1 MTSAR
6 FEGSFLGDTKKIGDD
21 AILECKI
28 CWYSYDPAVGDDI
41 RQIPPGTPFSALPGD
56 WRCPHCDGARDQ
68 FMVIDSDPPSPASE
82 SPLARDLVEK
92 PKQLTESFRQVFNTK
107 MRDTP
112 FSNNSLNVEA
122 IGFRIWE
129 NRIVGI
135 LMMPW
140 CMNIVVL
147 PATDEDWSQLR
158 IGTKR
163 NFAFPSGCYEFI
175 FNNRPP
181 AGGYFA
187 CSLFSSMAEFAS
199 QLQATDVARAAIAGL
214 FDEGNLDEDTDRTAD
229 ISAMRQAE
237 LASAAEREAA
247 RAASSDETA
256 TAHIPAN
263 PSRRALISAGLADS
277 PKDPVIP

>member
-1 MTSAR
+1 MTSTR
-6 FEGSFLGDTKKIGDD
+6 FEGSFLGDAARIDDD

-28 CWYSYDPAVGDDI
+28 CWYSYDPAVGDEM
-41 RQIPPGTPFSALPGD
+41 RQIEPGTPFSALPLD
-56 WRCPHCDGARDQ
+56 WRCPQCDGARDQ
-68 FMVIDSDPPSPASE
+68 FMVIDTGAPDAPE
-82 SPLARDLVEK
+82 SPLARDLADK
-92 PKQLTESFRQVFNTK
+92 PKQLVESFRQVFNTK

-112 FSNNSLNVEA
+112 FSNNSLSVEA
-122 IGFRIWE
+122 VGFRIWE

-135 LMMPW
+135 LLMPW

-147 PATDEDWSQLR
+147 PAADEDWSQIR

-163 NFAFPSGCYEFI
+163 TFAFPSGIYEFI

-181 AGGYFA
+181 AGSYFA

-214 FDEGNLDEDTDRTAD
+214 FDEGNRDEDTDRAAD
-229 ISAMRQAE
+229 ISAMRESE

-247 RAASSDETA
+247 LANPPEGT
-256 TAHIPAN
+256 IPVALPQN
-263 PSRRALISAGLADS
+263 PSRRALISGGLAAS
-277 PKDPVIP
+277 PPDAASP

>member
-6 FEGSFLGDTKKIGDD
+6 FEGSFLGDAAKIDD
-21 AILECKI
+21 AAILECKI
-28 CWYSYDPAVGDDI
+28 CWYSYDPAVGDEM
-41 RQIPPGTPFSALPGD
+41 RQIQPGTPFSALPMD
-56 WRCPHCDGARDQ
+56 WRCPQCDGARDQ
-68 FMVIDSDPPSPASE
+68 FMVIDSGAPSAPE
-82 SPLARDLVEK
+82 SPLARDLAEK
-92 PKQLTESFRQVFNTK
+92 PGQLVESFRQVFNTK

-122 IGFRIWE
+122 VGFRIWE

-135 LMMPW
+135 LLMPW

-147 PATDEDWSQLR
+147 PAADEDWSQLR

-163 NFAFPSGCYEFI
+163 NFAFPSGIYEFI

-181 AGGYFA
+181 AGSYFA
-187 CSLFSSMAEFAS
+187 CSLFSSMSEFAS

-214 FDEGNLDEDTDRTAD
+214 FDEGNRDEDTDRAAD
-229 ISAMRQAE
+229 ISAMRENE

-247 RAASSDETA
+247 LANPPDDART
-256 TAHIPAN
+256 IVLPAN
-263 PSRRALISAGLADS
+263 PSRRALISGGLAASSSDPAS
-277 PKDPVIP
+277 P